1 MSSKNNWD
9 RHYKNSFRIIT
20 SLLGIKGNFV
30 LNSTIS
36 DYILKYSN
44 KYDNFL
50 EIGAGSGRLT
60 KILSKKF
67 RYCTIL
73 DKSEYAIKLAQKI
86 CGDCTLI
93 PKDIFNYKKDSYYD
107 VVASVGLMEHFSQD
121 EMEKLLLKSIS
132 LVRNDGHLFICV
144 PSYSKERE
152 ILVNTPKMI
161 KKYGYQDPKAE
172 FKINMFLE
180 AKSIS
185 YKKLYLDRIG
195 SIGILSKL
203 LRYLNIL
210 IYYIFKYN
218 IDKHIK
224 LNKGS
229 YVLFI
234 INKYAVKIKI
244 L

>member
-1 MSSKNNWD
+1 MSNGSNWD
-9 RHYKNSFRIIT
+9 RHYKKPFRVIT
-20 SLLGIKGNFV
+20 SLLGLKGNFV

-86 CGDCTLI
+86 CKKCAF
-93 PKDIFNYKKDSYYD
+93 KHEDIVNYKKDSYYD
-107 VVASVGLMEHFSQD
+107 AAASVGLIEHFSQD

-132 LVRNDGHLFICV
+132 LVRNDGRLFICV

-172 FKINMFLE
+172 FKISKFLDT
-180 AKSIS
+180 KSIS
-185 YKKLYLDRIG
+185 YTKLYLDRIG
-195 SIGILSKL
+195 SVGILSKL

-210 IYYIFKYN
+210 IYRIFKYN
-218 IDKHIK
+218 IEKHIK

-229 YVLFI
+229 YVLYI
-234 INKYAVKIKI
+234 INKYAV
-244 L
+244 